1 MFLNEKNARV
11 YSPISVPQIIR
22 LLLKDVIILSKTDPR
37 IGSKKEKRS
46 YDKVTNNKTTLTI
59 LSFILILYL

>member
-11 YSPISVPQIIR
+11 YSPNSVPQIIR

>member
-1 MFLNEKNARV
+1 MFLNEKKARV
-11 YSPISVPQIIR
+11 YSPNSVPQIIR

-46 YDKVTNNKTTLTI
+46 YGKVNSLSLKNKVI
-59 LSFILILYL
+59 FYDAFAV